1 MPRGIDVAK
10 VVTMAGDL
18 KLVNLDI
25 TLRQIAGSGLAG
37 AVSAGLDEPW
47 DLICADWY
55 TVIRRG
61 PRLEAQEITTLAS
74 SLRKT
79 LGSLEKL
86 GGDIRG

>member
-1 MPRGIDVAK
+1 MARVDVAK
-10 VVTMAGDL
+10 VVTMAGEL

-61 PRLEAQEITTLAS
+61 PRLEAQELTSLAT
-74 SLRKT
+74 SLRKS
-79 LGSLEKL
+79 LGAIDKL
-86 GGDIRG
+86 GGN